1 MDRSQAAALADFV
14 QVGFDVRI
22 PGIVFVER
30 LDVVEQ
36 YLGVTHDDEGT
47 LDVVAVLG
55 IGRGRNVFDGDVS
68 RTREVPRAF
77 LSRSSGVVELDA
89 GFLIAD
95 PVGAVEADVDVE
107 TRFTI
112 DEHVARTGGSEY
124 PARFGVGVVRL
135 RIAALLVRGN
145 GRAVFHAESVDQLLG
160 RPHAFI
166 AAELPGR
173 SRPFPMFEVVAD
185 ADHHHL
191 AVPVLQEN
199 VAAGQVRVERSVGVV
214 LLVEVENSQ
223 VDDIFCSLGGL
234 VPLFGVF
241 SGRKKV
247 FAVRVDHVGVG
258 RVAVELVAG
267 GQQQYAAFE
276 SHAHGQCRPAVILV
290 GLYGEVQRQAVVVDH
305 VVQFADDV
313 IHALVVG
320 TARQVHL
327 HIVAVEVARKDFVA
341 QQYARTVLAQQ
352 AVIEPGAQEAG
363 FVLVLFD
370 DDRAARRIVEHLL
383 VRADVLDEVGCR
395 TDAPVVVRPV
405 LVVVRRCAPVAEV
418 HLEGVV
424 ILAVVGNVQVV
435 RTRVPGHAVGA
446 VRLVADVAVNGSQ
459 VFLGVGGALEYLL
472 DGDPVVGNLV
482 EEVVVA
488 GGQDA
493 EGGQ

>member
-1 MDRSQAAALADFV
+1 MLEAEFDAAFQPDLLAHLTLVEIALDRSQAAALADFV

-166 AAELPGR
+166 AAELPG
-173 SRPFPMFEVVAD
+173 
-185 ADHHHL
+185 
-191 AVPVLQEN
+191 
-199 VAAGQVRVERSVGVV
+199 
-214 LLVEVENSQ
+214 
-223 VDDIFCSLGGL
+223 
-234 VPLFGVF
+234 
-241 SGRKKV
+241 
-247 FAVRVDHVGVG
+247 
-258 RVAVELVAG
+258 
-267 GQQQYAAFE
+267 
-276 SHAHGQCRPAVILV
+276 
-290 GLYGEVQRQAVVVDH
+290 
-305 VVQFADDV
+305 
-313 IHALVVG
+313 
-320 TARQVHL
+320 
-327 HIVAVEVARKDFVA
+327 
-341 QQYARTVLAQQ
+341 
-352 AVIEPGAQEAG
+352 
-363 FVLVLFD
+363 
-370 DDRAARRIVEHLL
+370 
-383 VRADVLDEVGCR
+383 
-395 TDAPVVVRPV
+395 
-405 LVVVRRCAPVAEV
+405 
-418 HLEGVV
+418 
-424 ILAVVGNVQVV
+424 
-435 RTRVPGHAVGA
+435 
-446 VRLVADVAVNGSQ
+446 
-459 VFLGVGGALEYLL
+459 
-472 DGDPVVGNLV
+472 
-482 EEVVVA
+482 
-488 GGQDA
+488 
-493 EGGQ
+493 